1 MSCLQTSDALVMVLA
16 QIMVPVMSQLETA
29 IVNLD
34 SMVQIVLV
42 KKVRKIKK
50 MVTVPL
56 SVAGKHLYLILII
69 FQ

>member
-50 MVTVPL
+50 PL
-56 SVAGKHLYLILII
+56 SVAGKHFYPILII